1 MTTISKQNRTLHLVD
16 VENLA
21 GGSLCSLQGVTATA
35 DDYLILFPPTEK
47 DLYVVATSCS
57 NAPVGFF
64 GWPTSAQRL
73 MRSGENG
80 ADLALLEAYT
90 APEIAS
96 RFDRV
101 VIGSGDG
108 IFTDLTS
115 HLTALGCQVIIA
127 SRSDSLSKRLRMAAH
142 DIVLLPDL
150 HPEEG
155 SNYAA

>member
-1 MTTISKQNRTLHLVD
+1 MTTITTQNRTLHLVD

-21 GGSLCSLQGVTATA
+21 GGSPCSLQGVSAA
-35 DDYLILFPPTEK
+35 AVDYLRLLPPTGG
-47 DLYVVATSCS
+47 DLYVVATSCN
-57 NAPVGFF
+57 NAPIGYF

-90 APEIAS
+90 ASEIAS
-96 RFDRV
+96 KFGRV

-108 IFTDLTS
+108 IFTDLAI
-115 HLTALGCQVIIA
+115 HLTALGRQVIIV
-127 SRSDSLSKRLRMAAH
+127 SRPDSLSKRLRMAAH
-142 DIVLLPDL
+142 GIVLLPDL
-150 HPEEG
+150 HPESG

>member
-1 MTTISKQNRTLHLVD
+1 MTQNRTLHLVD

-21 GGSLCSLQGVTATA
+21 GGSLCSLRGVIATA
-35 DDYLILFPPTEK
+35 DDYLSLLPPSEG

-57 NAPVGFF
+57 NAPVGYF

-90 APEIAS
+90 ALEIAS

-108 IFTDLTS
+108 IFTDLTV
-115 HLTALGCQVIIA
+115 HLTALGCQVIIV
-127 SRSDSLSKRLRMAAH
+127 SRPDSLSKRLRMAAH
-142 DIVLLPDL
+142 CIALLPDL
-150 HPEEG
+150 HPESG